1 MSISTDLTR
10 LQSAKAAIRTAIEDK
25 GVTVPD
31 SAKLDAFAALIDSI
45 PTGGGGYT
53 AEAHVVTFAED
64 VTCAKGDM
72 AELCDTAIQ
81 TPLCLGMVAYGD
93 NAAGAK
99 YAPVLSFGAARALI
113 GATPTSGYACG
124 TSGSSY
130 AVDSTGYVMLYQ
142 QQQGVF
148 NSGSS
153 NGLRVKNGK
162 LLWNNPSGLG
172 FSQVSAKFPAGTT
185 YIFFILGA
193 ST

>member
-10 LQSAKAAIRTAIEDK
+10 LQSAKAAMKTAMQNK

-31 SAKLDAFAALIDSI
+31 GAKLDAFAALIDSI
-45 PTGGGGYT
+45 PAGGGGYT

-72 AELCDTAIQ
+72 VELCDTAIQ
-81 TPLCLGMVAYGD
+81 TPLCLGMYTYAD
-93 NAAGAK
+93 NAAGDVNV
-99 YAPVLSFGAARALI
+99 PVLSFGASNELT
-113 GATPTSGYACG
+113 GTTPTSGYACG

-130 AVDSTGYVMLYQ
+130 AFDSKGYVMLYRRQ
-142 QQQGVF
+142 NGVF
-148 NSGSS
+148 NSEFN
-153 NGLRVKNGK
+153 NGLCVKNGK
-162 LLWNNPSGLG
+162 LLWNNRNGLG
-172 FSQVSAKFPAGTT
+172 FSGASAKFPAGTT

>member
-10 LQSAKAAIRTAIEDK
+10 LQSAKAAMKTAIQNK

-31 SAKLDAFAALIDSI
+31 GAKLDAFAALIDSI
-45 PTGGGGYT
+45 PAGGGGYT

-72 AELCDTAIQ
+72 VELCDTAIQ

-93 NAAGAK
+93 HAAGAK
-99 YAPVLSFGAARALI
+99 YAPILSFGAARDLT
-113 GATPTSGYACG
+113 GATATSGYACG

-130 AVDSTGYVMLYQ
+130 AVDSTGYVMLYK
-142 QQQGVF
+142 QQQGTF
-148 NSGSS
+148 NSEFGNS
-153 NGLRVKNGK
+153 LRVKNGK
-162 LLWNNPSGLG
+162 LLWNNLNGLG
-172 FSQVSAKFPAGTT
+172 FSETSAKFPAGTT